1 MKKKY
6 TYIKRFETA
15 YSQWVVKRRWFIIPA
30 MILLVILVAS
40 GMKDIKFSND
50 TRVFFSENNP
60 QLQALEALE
69 NTYRKNDNVFY
80 ILAPK
85 EGNVFTRETL
95 FAIEELVDSA
105 WLMPYSSRVNSI
117 TNFQHTLVEE
127 DDLIVDDL
135 VRNALSMSASEIEY
149 AKKVAL
155 SDPTLVSNL
164 ISTSGHVTG
173 VIVDFIKE
181 NDDLQAVPVI
191 SQAAYKLRDEFQR
204 KYPDIDIYL
213 TGNVISDNTFME
225 AAQNDMRTVI
235 PIMYLVLIVII
246 GISLRSFSG
255 VFATFL
261 IILMSMLTG
270 LGFAGLT
277 GIQLTAASSNAPSI
291 ILTLAVAHSVH
302 ILVTL
307 FHQMRHGKAKH
318 EAIIESLRINLK
330 PIIITS
336 VTTSI
341 GFLSMNLSDVP
352 PFRDLGNIVAV
363 GVMASLLY
371 SIMFLPALIAILP
384 VRVKVKAESARKFP
398 MAGLANFVIHYR
410 NPIFWSTIVIVAI
423 LSTGISR
430 IELNDVWPKYFS
442 KSFDFRRATDFTEEN
457 LTGYYPIDYSLEAGE
472 EGGINNPE
480 YLKVLDDFATWYRK
494 QPKVVNVNS
503 IVEVM
508 KRLNKN
514 MHGDDEAFYAIPD
527 ERDLAAQYLLIY
539 EMSLPFGLDLN
550 NQINVDKSSTRF
562 TATLKNA
569 TTTEIR
575 EMDSRARE
583 WLRAN
588 APEEMYTY
596 GSGLTVIFAHISAR
610 NINSMLVATLGAL
623 LLISLILIFSLRDVK
638 LGLLSLIPNIIPALL
653 AFSIWGLTVGRVG
666 LGLSIIA
673 SLTIGIVVDDTV
685 HFISKYL
692 RARRELNMEPDNAIR
707 YAFNTVGKALWITTL
722 ALVAGFMVLSISGYK
737 MNAHMGLMSS
747 LTITIA
753 LAFDFLLLPVL
764 ILKAEK
770 YKSTISS
777 PAALLAPE
785 LVTNKI
791 QAHNSSTQIKD

>member
-1 MKKKY
+1 MK
-6 TYIKRFETA
+6 TQETFIKRFETA
-15 YSQWVVKRRWFIIPA
+15 YSKWVVKRRWFIIPA
-30 MILLVILVAS
+30 MILLVVFAAS
-40 GMKDIKFSND
+40 GLKNIEFSND
-50 TRVFFSENNP
+50 TRVFFSEDNP
-60 QLQALEALE
+60 QLKALEALE

-85 EGNVFTRETL
+85 EGTVFTRETL
-95 FAIEELVDSA
+95 SAIEVLVDSA

-135 VRNALSMSASEIEY
+135 VRNALNMSESEVDY
-149 AKKVAL
+149 VKKVAL
-155 SDPTLVSNL
+155 SDPSLVSNL
-164 ISTSGHVTG
+164 ISASGHVTG
-173 VIVDFIKE
+173 VMVDFIKE
-181 NDDLQAVPVI
+181 NNDLEAVPVI
-191 SQAAYKLRDEFQR
+191 SQAAYKLKDEIQG

-213 TGNVISDNTFME
+213 TGNIISDNTFME
-225 AAQNDMRTVI
+225 AAQKDMGTVI
-235 PIMYLVLIVII
+235 PLMYLVLIVII
-246 GISLRSFSG
+246 GIALRSFSG

-307 FHQMRHGKAKH
+307 FQQMRYGKSKH
-318 EAIIESLRINLK
+318 EAVIESLRINLK

-336 VTTSI
+336 VTTAI

-363 GVMASLLY
+363 GVIASLLY
-371 SIMFLPALIAILP
+371 SVTFLPALIAVLP
-384 VRVKVKAESARKFP
+384 VRVKVKAESVKKYP
-398 MAGLANFVIHYR
+398 LEGLANFVIHYR
-410 NPIFWSTIVIVAI
+410 NPIFWSTIVVVAL

-430 IELNDVWPKYFS
+430 IEFNDVWPKYFD
-442 KSFDFRRATDFTEEN
+442 KSFDFRRATDFTEAN
-457 LTGYYPIDYSLEAGE
+457 LTGYYPIDYSLETGE

-480 YLKVLDDFATWYRK
+480 YLKTLDDFANWYRK

-527 ERDLAAQYLLIY
+527 KRDLAAQYLLMY

-562 TATLKNA
+562 TATLNNA

-575 EMDSRARE
+575 EMDDRARE

-596 GSGLTVIFAHISAR
+596 GSGLPVIFAHISAR
-610 NINSMLVATLGAL
+610 NISSMLGATVWAL
-623 LLISLILIFSLRDVK
+623 LLISLILIFSLRDLK
-638 LGLLSLIPNIIPALL
+638 LGLLSLIPNIMPAVI

-707 YAFNTVGKALWITTL
+707 YAFNTVGKALWVTTL

-737 MNAHMGLMSS
+737 MNAHMGLMSA
-747 LTITIA
+747 LTITVA

-770 YKSTISS
+770 YKSTKNI
-777 PAALLAPE
+777 PVAAPTPE
-785 LVTNKI
+785 LLTQKI
-791 QAHNSSTQIKD
+791 RVQKSSS